1 MLKTLIKKQFT
12 ELFRTYFYDQKKN
25 KARSKLSVIA
35 WFVFFIT
42 IMCGVLGGM
51 FVSLS
56 VSLCRGLMAAD
67 MSWMYFAVLGLL
79 ALCLGLFGSVF
90 NTYSGLYLAKD
101 NDLLLSMPIP
111 IRLIM
116 ASRIVSVYLLGLMY
130 CSVVFLPAM
139 IVYWINAPLSFATVA
154 GPLVMYAVISVFVL
168 ILSCSLGWV
177 VAKISLKLKN
187 RSFITVFVSL
197 LFIGV
202 YYFFYFKAQ
211 TMIQNLLEN
220 ASEYGEKIRGSA
232 YIVYLFGRIGEADPA
247 VIAGFVAAAALLF
260 LLIWRL
266 LTRGFVDVAT
276 AAAPVTKTRY
286 KEENIKRTSVSA
298 ALLRKEFG
306 RFTASPNYMLNCG
319 MGILSL
325 TAAGIVL
332 LVKGQALLAPVQ
344 GLLAE
349 FNGALPV
356 MLCAVSC
363 MLVSMNDM
371 ATPSVSLEGKTIW
384 IAQSLPVTAWQ
395 VLKAKLKVQ
404 LILTAVPTVFCNACA
419 LIVLR
424 IPVAESLMYMLTPL
438 VYALFSALLG
448 LTLGLKMPNLS
459 WTNETVPIK
468 QAGNILIALFSGWG
482 YALLVGGAYLILGAL
497 LGPVPYLILVCAMT
511 VAASFFLFRW
521 LKTKGSEIY
530 ASL

>member
-139 IVYWINAPLSFATVA
+139 IVYWINAQLSFATVA

-211 TMIQNLLEN
+211 TMIQNLLAN

-247 VIAGFVAAAALLF
+247 VSAGFVAAA
-260 LLIWRL
+260 
-266 LTRGFVDVAT
+266 
-276 AAAPVTKTRY
+276 
-286 KEENIKRTSVSA
+286 
-298 ALLRKEFG
+298 
-306 RFTASPNYMLNCG
+306 
-319 MGILSL
+319 
-325 TAAGIVL
+325 
-332 LVKGQALLAPVQ
+332 
-344 GLLAE
+344 
-349 FNGALPV
+349 
-356 MLCAVSC
+356 
-363 MLVSMNDM
+363 
-371 ATPSVSLEGKTIW
+371 
-384 IAQSLPVTAWQ
+384 
-395 VLKAKLKVQ
+395 
-404 LILTAVPTVFCNACA
+404 
-419 LIVLR
+419 
-424 IPVAESLMYMLTPL
+424 ESW
-438 VYALFSALLG
+438 
-448 LTLGLKMPNLS
+448 N
-459 WTNETVPIK
+459 
-468 QAGNILIALFSGWG
+468 
-482 YALLVGGAYLILGAL
+482 
-497 LGPVPYLILVCAMT
+497 
-511 VAASFFLFRW
+511 
-521 LKTKGSEIY
+521 
-530 ASL
+530 